1 MLMLM
6 VFPWKPPPP
15 LLLLLL
21 LLLLPGRQ
29 ALV

>member
-6 VFPWKPPPP
+6 LFPWKPPPP